1 MFGKFKLFGITESIE
16 NQIIQLIGTVIASLI
31 VSFIIPNIKFVVLS
45 FIKAIQQKL
54 YAFPN
59 PHQDTQSI
67 FIYEIILQN
76 RFKYNDFIVPISD
89 LLLKE
94 LKKSEND
101 RKQLTL
107 VLDLDET
114 LVHSCTESKEH
125 YDRDFIVRDEEHS
138 TDYISYKRPYLNL
151 FLHTMSH
158 FYEINCF
165 TASYCCYSD
174 PILDLIDPFKLIS
187 KRFYNT
193 SLSTTVSNG
202 YEKDLSVIASND
214 FVQKL
219 IMVDNSSTACIS
231 HKDNL
236 YLINSFRAD
245 NSSDDDLLILIP
257 VLLGLCGKDLV
268 GDVRNILSR
277 TKVKCE

>member
-1 MFGKFKLFGITESIE
+1 MSKITESYE
-16 NQIIQLIGTVIASLI
+16 NQILLLFGTTIASFVI
-31 VSFIIPNIKFVVLS
+31 SYTIPEVNFFVLKCV
-45 FIKAIQQKL
+45 KTIQQKL
-54 YAFPN
+54 HAFPN
-59 PHQDTQSI
+59 RYQDAQSI
-67 FIYEIILQN
+67 FMYEIILHN
-76 RFKYNDFIVPISD
+76 RLKTNDFIIPITD

-94 LKKSEND
+94 LKISENE

-114 LVHSCTESKEH
+114 LVHSCTESKEF
-125 YDRDFIVRDEEHS
+125 YERDFIVRDEEHS
-138 TDYISYKRPYLNL
+138 TDYISYKRPHLNL

-193 SLSTTVSNG
+193 SLSTTVYNG

-231 HKDNL
+231 HKNNL

-245 NSSDDDLLILIP
+245 NAGDDDLLMLIP

-268 GDVRNILSR
+268 GDVRNVLSR

>member
-1 MFGKFKLFGITESIE
+1 MFVSVESIE
-16 NQIIQLIGTVIASLI
+16 NHAILLLGTTLLSVIVCSAIPSIKLFVLNCVIAT
-31 VSFIIPNIKFVVLS
+31 
-45 FIKAIQQKL
+45 QQKL

-59 PHQDTQSI
+59 PYHDTQSI
-67 FIYEIILQN
+67 FMHEIIMQCRL
-76 RFKYNDFIVPISD
+76 KLADFIIPISE

-114 LVHSCTESKEH
+114 LVHSCTESKEF
-125 YDRDFIVRDEEHS
+125 YERDFIVRDEEHS

-193 SLSTTVSNG
+193 SLSTTESNG

-214 FVQKL
+214 IVQKL

-245 NSSDDDLLILIP
+245 NASDDDLLILIP
-257 VLLGLCGKDLV
+257 VLLGLCGKAFV
-268 GDVRNILSR
+268 GDVRNVLSR
-277 TKVKCE
+277 TKVKYE